1 MTSYSFNAE
10 IPKLMN
16 MIIHNFYSSKDIFIR
31 ELISNASD
39 ALDKVKYESL
49 NKPQYLEAST
59 EFSIKLQAN
68 KENKTFVIEDSG
80 IGMTHTDLVNCLGTI
95 AKSGTEEFI
104 KNMLSSDS
112 SKTKLIG
119 QFGVGFYSAFLISD
133 RVQVF
138 TKHPESDKVLV
149 WESDASSGYTINEV
163 EDDTLKRGSRIVL
176 HVKSDQMEY
185 LEDSKITE
193 IVKKHSEFISYP
205 IYLLKKTKVKKPKVT
220 ESSDT
225 AETVPQVTESSET
238 TETVPQVT
246 ESSDTAET
254 VPQVTESSETVPQ
267 VTESSETVPQVTE
280 SSETVLQVTESS
292 DTAETIPQVTESSDS
307 VPQVTEDKEEV
318 VIDSDSDLDS
328 DHEDSKTE
336 SIQDTEETTE
346 IVYEKLNNDSI
357 WMKTPSDV
365 SQDEYDKFY
374 KSISSDHD
382 TYQKV
387 KHFKAEGNLE
397 FSSILYIPKHAPHD
411 MFEKKTDR
419 SNIKL
424 YVKKVLITDNCPDLY
439 PEYFNFIKGIVDC
452 PDLQLNA
459 SRELLQQSKVTK
471 QISKILIKKTI
482 EMFNEIAE
490 NDEEY
495 KTFYNNFSRNIKLA
509 IHEDKMNKDKLLD
522 LLRFTSSNSQDN
534 LIKLD
539 TYIENMKENQ
549 SGIYFI
555 NSDSLVSAKSSP
567 FIEKLISNGY
577 EVIYMTE
584 PIDEYLMQ
592 NVKEY
597 KDKKF
602 INVSNDDLKLDL
614 PDDDSKETSDKIC
627 SKLKEVLGDKV
638 DKVVVSKKLVSQPAI
653 VTSAS
658 GMSANMER
666 IMKAQALGN
675 TDMLKFMAGRRTLEI
690 NPSHTLISKIVD
702 DNYNSVYVSL
712 LYEMGLLAG
721 GYQLDNMNDFLSKVY
736 NNLA

>member
-1 MTSYSFNAE
+1 MTSYSFSAE

-49 NKPQYLEAST
+49 NKPQYLDAST

-68 KENKTFVIEDSG
+68 KENDTFVIEDSG

-95 AKSGTEEFI
+95 AKSGTEEFV

-112 SKTKLIG
+112 NKSKLIG

-163 EDDTLKRGSRIVL
+163 EDETLKRGSRIVL
-176 HVKSDQMEY
+176 HVRSDQLEY

-205 IYLLKKTKVKKPKVT
+205 IYLLKKTKVKKSPVDTPMSESLEPSETPVVEST
-220 ESSDT
+220 ET
-225 AETVPQVTESSET
+225 PVVESSET
-238 TETVPQVT
+238 PVV
-246 ESSDTAET
+246 
-254 VPQVTESSETVPQ
+254 ESSETPVVEP
-267 VTESSETVPQVTE
+267 VDTEKVE
-280 SSETVLQVTESS
+280 
-292 DTAETIPQVTESSDS
+292 
-307 VPQVTEDKEEV
+307 
-318 VIDSDSDLDS
+318 IDSDSDS
-328 DHEDSKTE
+328 DHEESKEE
-336 SIQDTEETTE
+336 SVNSSEETTEE
-346 IVYEKLNNDSI
+346 IVYEKLNNESI
-357 WMKTPSDV
+357 WTKSPSDV
-365 SQDEYDKFY
+365 TDDEYERFY
-374 KSISSDHD
+374 KSFSSDHD
-382 TYQKV
+382 THQKV

-397 FSSILYIPKHAPHD
+397 FSSILYVPKQAPHD

-439 PEYFNFIKGIVDC
+439 PEYFSFIKGVVDC

-471 QISKILIKKTI
+471 QISKILVKKTI

-509 IHEDKMNKDKLLD
+509 IHEDKMNKDKLLE
-522 LLRFTSSNSQDN
+522 LLRFTSSKSDDN

-555 NSDSLVSAKSSP
+555 NAESLVSAKSSP
-567 FIEKLISNGY
+567 FIERLISNGY

-602 INVSNDDLKLDL
+602 INASNDDLKLDL
-614 PDDDSKETSDKIC
+614 PDDESKESSDQIC
-627 SKLKEVLGDKV
+627 SKLKEMLGDKV

-653 VTSAS
+653 VTSPS

-690 NPSHTLISKIVD
+690 NPSHSLIKKVVEN
-702 DNYNSVYVSL
+702 NYNEVYVSL
-712 LYEMGLLAG
+712 IYEMGLLSG

>member
-68 KENKTFVIEDSG
+68 KENNTFIIEDSG
-80 IGMTHTDLVNCLGTI
+80 IGMTNDDLVNCLGTI
-95 AKSGTEEFI
+95 AKSGTEEFV

-112 SKTKLIG
+112 NKSKLIG

-138 TKHPESDKVLV
+138 TKHPESDKVLL
-149 WESDASSGYTINEV
+149 WESDAVSGYTISESD
-163 EDDTLKRGSRIVL
+163 DDTLKRGSRIVL
-176 HVKSDQMEY
+176 HVKSDQLDY

-193 IVKKHSEFISYP
+193 IVKKHSEFITYP
-205 IYLLKKTKVKKPKVT
+205 IYLLKKTKVKKPVEESNKVSKD
-220 ESSDT
+220 ESVNEPKDESVDEPKDESVNESVDEPLEESKDESVDEPIEESNKVSKDET
-225 AETVPQVTESSET
+225 ADEPKDESNK
-238 TETVPQVT
+238 VQP
-246 ESSDTAET
+246 
-254 VPQVTESSETVPQ
+254 
-267 VTESSETVPQVTE
+267 
-280 SSETVLQVTESS
+280 
-292 DTAETIPQVTESSDS
+292 
-307 VPQVTEDKEEV
+307 KEEV
-318 VIDSDSDLDS
+318 TVDSDSDLES
-328 DHEDSKTE
+328 ENGESKA
-336 SIQDTEETTE
+336 SLTEETTE
-346 IVYEKLNNDSI
+346 IVYEKLNSESI
-357 WMKTPSDV
+357 WMKSPSEV
-365 SQDEYDKFY
+365 SQDEHERFY
-374 KSISSDHD
+374 KSISSDYEVH
-382 TYQKV
+382 QKV

-397 FSSILYIPKHAPHD
+397 FSSILYIPKRAPHD
-411 MFEKKTDR
+411 MFEKKNDR

-439 PEYFNFIKGIVDC
+439 PEYFNFIKGVVDC

-471 QISKILIKKTI
+471 QINKILVKKTI
-482 EMFNEIAE
+482 EMFNELAE
-490 NDEEY
+490 DEEEY

-509 IHEDKMNKDKLLD
+509 IHEDKMNKDKLLE
-522 LLRFTSSNSQDN
+522 LLRFQSSKSEDN
-534 LIKLD
+534 QIKLD
-539 TYIENMKENQ
+539 TYIENMKESQ
-549 SGIYFI
+549 SGIYYI
-555 NSDSLVSAKSSP
+555 NSDSLVSAQTSP
-567 FIEKLISNGY
+567 FIEKLVSNGY
-577 EVIYMTE
+577 EVIYMIE

-597 KDKKF
+597 KEKKF

-614 PDDDSKETSDKIC
+614 PDDSSDKFADDIC
-627 SKLKEVLGDKV
+627 SKLKEILGDKV
-638 DKVVVSKKLVSQPAI
+638 EKVVVSKKLVSQPAI

-675 TDMLKFMAGRRTLEI
+675 NDMLKFMTGRKTLEI
-690 NPSHTLISKIVD
+690 NPSHSLIKKIVD
-702 DNYNSVYVSL
+702 DNYNSMNVSL
-712 LYEMGLLAG
+712 LYELGLLAG

-736 NNLA
+736 TNLA

>member
-1 MTSYSFNAE
+1 MTSYTFNAE

-49 NKPQYLEAST
+49 NKPQYLDST
-59 EFSIKLQAN
+59 TDFSIKIQAN
-68 KENKTFVIEDSG
+68 KENNTFIIEDTG
-80 IGMTHTDLVNCLGTI
+80 IGMTRDDLINCLGTI
-95 AKSGTEEFI
+95 AKSGTEEFV

-112 SKTKLIG
+112 NKSKLIG

-138 TKHPESDKVLV
+138 SKHPESDKVLL
-149 WESDASSGYTINEV
+149 WESDAVSGYTINEV
-163 EDDTLKRGSRIVL
+163 EDETLKRGSRMVL
-176 HVKSDQMEY
+176 HVKPDQLEY

-193 IVKKHSEFISYP
+193 IVKKHSEFITYP
-205 IYLLKKTKVKKPKVT
+205 IYLLKKTKVKKTVQQSVPT
-220 ESSDT
+220 EGLST
-225 AETVPQVTESSET
+225 ETEQSAPVEIEQSVPSET
-238 TETVPQVT
+238 DQ
-246 ESSDTAET
+246 
-254 VPQVTESSETVPQ
+254 
-267 VTESSETVPQVTE
+267 
-280 SSETVLQVTESS
+280 
-292 DTAETIPQVTESSDS
+292 S
-307 VPQVTEDKEEV
+307 VPVETEQSAPVEIEQSASNETDQSVPGEQSAPVETEQSVAKDDV
-318 VIDSDSDLDS
+318 IIDSDSDLEND
-328 DHEDSKTE
+328 ELNEESKVQK
-336 SIQDTEETTE
+336 IDDITEEVDE
-346 IVYEKLNNDSI
+346 IVYEKLNSESI
-357 WMKTPSDV
+357 WMKNPSEV
-365 SQDEYDKFY
+365 TEDEYQRFY
-374 KSISSDHD
+374 KSISSDYDDH
-382 TYQKV
+382 QKV

-411 MFEKKTDR
+411 MFEKKNDK

-439 PEYFNFIKGIVDC
+439 PEYFSFIKGVVDC

-471 QISKILIKKTI
+471 QINKILVKKTI

-490 NDEEY
+490 NEEEY
-495 KTFYNNFSRNIKLA
+495 KKFYDNFSRNIKLA
-509 IHEDKMNKDKLLD
+509 IHEDKMNKDKLLE
-522 LLRFTSSNSQDN
+522 LLRFTTSKSDEKQ
-534 LIKLD
+534 IKLD
-539 TYIENMKENQ
+539 TYIENMKETQ

-567 FIEKLISNGY
+567 LIEKLISNGF

-597 KDKKF
+597 KEKKF
-602 INVSNDDLKLDL
+602 INVANDDLKLDL
-614 PDDDSKETSDKIC
+614 AEDSSDKSTDEIC
-627 SKLKEVLGDKV
+627 SKLKEILGNKV
-638 DKVVVSKKLVSQPAI
+638 EKVIVSKKLVSQPAI

-675 TDMLKFMAGRRTLEI
+675 NDMLKFMAGRRTLEI
-690 NPSHTLISKIVD
+690 NPSHTLIKKIVD

-712 LYEMGLLAG
+712 LFEMGLLAG

>member
-1 MTSYSFNAE
+1 MLIKISLTLNQFYLILNNLKKYYFKLLMTSYSFSAE

-59 EFSIKLQAN
+59 DFSIKLQAN
-68 KENKTFVIEDSG
+68 KENNTFVIEDSG
-80 IGMTHTDLVNCLGTI
+80 IGMTHNDLVNCLGTI
-95 AKSGTEEFI
+95 AKSGTEEFV

-112 SKTKLIG
+112 NKSKLIG

-138 TKHPESDKVLV
+138 TKHPESEKVLV
-149 WESDASSGYTINEV
+149 WESDAASGYTINEV
-163 EDDTLKRGSRIVL
+163 EDETLKRGSRIVL
-176 HVKSDQMEY
+176 HVRSDQTEY

-205 IYLLKKTKVKKPKVT
+205 IYLLKKTRVKK
-220 ESSDT
+220 
-225 AETVPQVTESSET
+225 SSET
-238 TETVPQVT
+238 IPEQ
-246 ESSDTAET
+246 
-254 VPQVTESSETVPQ
+254 SEQMP
-267 VTESSETVPQVTE
+267 EGS
-280 SSETVLQVTESS
+280 
-292 DTAETIPQVTESSDS
+292 ETIPEESEQMPEGSEQMPEQLEQMPEQLEQMPEQIPEQKVD
-307 VPQVTEDKEEV
+307 DV
-318 VIDSDSDLDS
+318 VIDSDSDLES
-328 DHEDSKTE
+328 EHEELKEQPDNN
-336 SIQDTEETTE
+336 EETTEE
-346 IVYEKLNNDSI
+346 IVYEKLNNESI
-357 WMKTPSDV
+357 WTKSPSEV
-365 SQDEYDKFY
+365 TQDEYERFY
-374 KSISSDHD
+374 KSISSEYD
-382 TYQKV
+382 THQKV

-397 FSSILYIPKHAPHD
+397 FSSILYIPNQAPHD
-411 MFEKKTDR
+411 MFEKKSER

-439 PEYFNFIKGIVDC
+439 PEYFSFIKGVVDC

-471 QISKILIKKTI
+471 QISKILVKKTI

-509 IHEDKMNKDKLLD
+509 IHEDKMNKDKLLE
-522 LLRFTSSNSQDN
+522 LLRFSSSNSEDN

-539 TYIENMKENQ
+539 TYIENMRESQ
-549 SGIYFI
+549 SGIYYI
-555 NSDSLVSAKSSP
+555 NSDSLISAKSSP
-567 FIEKLISNGY
+567 FIEKLVSNGY

-614 PDDDSKETSDKIC
+614 PDEELKESSDQIC
-627 SKLKEVLGDKV
+627 SKLKELLGDKV

-690 NPSHTLISKIVD
+690 NPSHSLIKKIVD
-702 DNYNSVYVSL
+702 NNYNDVYVSL
-712 LYEMGLLAG
+712 IYEMGLLAG

-736 NNLA
+736 SNLA